1 MTTPPPG
8 TRHASAGAQ
17 PTLQGKPVE
26 CRVSELGCVLLV
38 ILPIT
43 GCDTPAVPVCTP
55 SGTTETAPVGRSSPR
70 DGWPN
75 EPAGFTVLS
84 DGPLNALVGK
94 TWRML
99 ERRTTNGS
107 GVGLTSD
114 TTTPTAHSAVL
125 QFTYAP
131 GFPGGYE
138 PGVVFY
144 NPGMPVQETYFGF
157 RWKPSNPWEPHPS
170 GVNKIAFMF
179 PATSAAGTIYLM
191 MFYDRTN
198 YTIQVEPT
206 FASDT
211 RRLAPNV
218 TATPVALGRWH
229 LIEWTVRYSTTPTS
243 RDGATKWWLDGVL
256 QGVYTDLQ
264 MPPDPGIIEYQFAPT
279 WGGLGDSKAET
290 GCYWY
295 ESAHISR
302 R

>member
-1 MTTPPPG
+1 MSIPRRGALRLAIAG
-8 TRHASAGAQ
+8 TMLSGALAAHAQQAR
-17 PTLQGKPVE
+17 TLTMQA
-26 CRVSELGCVLLV
+26 SW
-38 ILPIT
+38 
-43 GCDTPAVPVCTP
+43 PA
-55 SGTTETAPVGRSSPR
+55 SSTFME
-70 DGWPN
+70 N
-75 EPAGFTVLS
+75 F
-84 DGPLNALVGK
+84 N
-94 TWRML
+94 
-99 ERRTTNGS
+99 
-107 GVGLTSD
+107 
-114 TTTPTAHSAVL
+114 
-125 QFTYAP
+125 QFAD
-131 GFPGGYE
+131 
-138 PGVVFY
+138 
-144 NPGMPVQETYFGF
+144 
-157 RWKPSNPWEPHPS
+157 R
-170 GVNKIAFMF
+170 VNKTTGGRLQIK
-179 PATSAAGTIYLM
+179 TSAAGTIYLM